1 MNQKGTHRRG
11 TRPFLAQEGKGAE
24 DRPRICRAI
33 LAGCRAL
40 QRTQGSF
47 SRLHT
52 HTHTRAHTGGGSFCV
67 RRAWAP
73 SRATPARHGRF
84 YSVWCAGAI
93 QCFQGPNDSPCVALQ
108 LYPAPPQ
115 STSQGGAVSV
125 RGGGRDGRP
134 GFTASEQVDR
144 QHGVV
149 CWARGCQGGSRR
161 LRSHFQGAAGGETT
175 REDAQ
180 VCAPLLSRVA
190 PGSHRGGAVG
200 GVAGA
205 CGGGSPDDVSEETIR
220 DSIASVLNFLTVQ
233 QDRFIE
239 KDE

>member
-52 HTHTRAHTGGGSFCV
+52 HTHARALTGGGSFCV

-73 SRATPARHGRF
+73 SRATPARHGRC
-84 YSVWCAGAI
+84 YSVRCAGAI

-108 LYPAPPQ
+108 LYPAPPAG
-115 STSQGGAVSV
+115 TRAINITGVRAVSV
-125 RGGGRDGRP
+125 RWWWRWWWQRRTP
-134 GFTASEQVDR
+134 GFYSIRTGR
-144 QHGVV
+144 Q
-149 CWARGCQGGSRR
+149 
-161 LRSHFQGAAGGETT
+161 TT
-175 REDAQ
+175 R
-180 VCAPLLSRVA
+180 CRVL
-190 PGSHRGGAVG
+190 GIHNTKKGTGCVM
-200 GVAGA
+200 
-205 CGGGSPDDVSEETIR
+205 
-220 DSIASVLNFLTVQ
+220 
-233 QDRFIE
+233 
-239 KDE
+239 KM